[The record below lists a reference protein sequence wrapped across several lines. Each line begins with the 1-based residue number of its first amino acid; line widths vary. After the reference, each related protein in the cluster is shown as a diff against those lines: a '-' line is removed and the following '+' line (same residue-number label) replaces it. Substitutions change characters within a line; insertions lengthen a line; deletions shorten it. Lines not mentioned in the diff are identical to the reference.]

1 LVSSSRSEF
10 PRTPDAALRLALGP
24 LADDEGVEAV
34 FRAIMAPPFF
44 DALRGGTRSTEEAG
58 VLITAAT
65 VPWLTSRADML
76 SSGIR

>member
-1 LVSSSRSEF
+1 
-10 PRTPDAALRLALGP
+10 
-24 LADDEGVEAV
+24 
-34 FRAIMAPPFF
+34 MAPPFF